1 MERPE
6 GATFE
11 FKTLDDDFIFA
22 KDSFWMTLDT
32 ISREK
37 DWDFLEYG
45 QFVPIAEDFEWDFLV
60 DIYWKFGAKRK

>member
-45 QFVPIAEDFEWDFLV
+45 QFVPIAEDFE
-60 DIYWKFGAKRK
+60 